1 LACGAEKNL
10 LAIDDRILTKE
21 RVGCKEFLGSGETG
35 PRAYNRL
42 KIGLSIT
49 PHHRNLE
56 PDMYRTFF
64 VIVVSAAM
72 GFCGTVKAVEPVRL
86 IFDTDIGNDVDDVL
100 ALGMIHALQSRGVC
114 DLIAVTV
121 TKDHEL
127 AGPFADAVNTFY
139 GRPQIPIGVVRG
151 GVTRDEG
158 KFLGMVRDG
167 DKPGYPHALK
177 RSADAPEA
185 VALLRKVLAAQPD
198 GSVVIVQVGFASNL
212 ARLLVSPADKVSPL
226 TGKDLAAK
234 KVKLVSAM
242 FGAYKPEGGV
252 NKHREYNVV
261 EDLPAAKK
269 FAADWPTP
277 IAFSGFEVGLAVTY
291 PAVSIEKDFAY
302 AKNHPLS
309 EAYRRYSPP
318 PHERPCW
325 DLTSVLYAVYPDR
338 GYFGVSAPGG
348 VTVGDDGVTRFAASD
363 KGTHRFLTV
372 SREQAVRCREA
383 FTFLASQPPTT
394 TPDRVR

>member
-1 LACGAEKNL
+1 MYRSF
-10 LAIDDRILTKE
+10 LAIL
-21 RVGCKEFLGSGETG
+21 
-35 PRAYNRL
+35 
-42 KIGLSIT
+42 
-49 PHHRNLE
+49 
-56 PDMYRTFF
+56 
-64 VIVVSAAM
+64 VSAAL
-72 GFCGTVKAVEPVRL
+72 GFSETAQAAEPVPL

-127 AGPFADAVNTFY
+127 AGPFVDAVNTFY
-139 GRPQIPIGVVRG
+139 GRPKIPIGVVRNG
-151 GVTRDEG
+151 ATREEG

-167 DKPGYPHALK
+167 DGLRYPHTLK
-177 RSADAPEA
+177 RSADAPDA

-198 GSVVIVQVGFASNL
+198 GSVVIVQVGFATNL
-212 ARLLVSPADKVSPL
+212 ARLLASPADKASPL
-226 TGKDLAAK
+226 TGKELAAK

-242 FGAYKPEGGV
+242 FGAFKSNGEV
-252 NKHREYNVV
+252 NSHREYNVV
-261 EDLPAAKK
+261 EDLPAAKA

-277 IAFSGFEVGLAVTY
+277 VVFSGFEVGAAVTY
-291 PAVSIEKDFAY
+291 PAVSIEKDFGY
-302 AKNHPLS
+302 AKDHPLA

-318 PHERPCW
+318 PHDRPCW

-338 GYFGVSAPGG
+338 GYFGVSAPGR

-363 KGTHRFLTV
+363 KGTHRFLTL

-383 FTFLASQPPTT
+383 FTYLASQPPTT
-394 TPDRVR
+394 VTSR